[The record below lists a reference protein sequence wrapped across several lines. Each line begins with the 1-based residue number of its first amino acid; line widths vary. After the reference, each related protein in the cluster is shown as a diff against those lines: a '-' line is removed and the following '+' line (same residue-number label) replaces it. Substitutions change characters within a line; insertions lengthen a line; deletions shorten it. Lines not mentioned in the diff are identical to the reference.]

1 MLIEYEPRNFTPP
14 RECALDLGVITLKN
28 GGIHEVRK
36 ADWDK
41 VMTNP
46 IVQHLI
52 EIGVLRVVV
61 ANEDDAPTMID
72 GLSPI
77 KAISLVQNTY
87 ELPLLRRWQ
96 QSESRTTVLAAIN
109 AQIESIRNPELK
121 DDSAQPKK
129 RGRIIEPAP
138 LA

>member
-1 MLIEYEPRNFTPP
+1 MLIEYEPRNFNPP

-36 ADWDK
+36 ADWEK
-41 VMTNP
+41 VMANP
-46 IVQHLI
+46 IVQHLE

-72 GLSPI
+72 GLSPV

-96 QSESRTTVLAAIN
+96 QAESRTTVLAAIN
-109 AQIESIRNPELK
+109 AQIEAIRNPELK
-121 DDSAQPKK
+121 DDSAQPKR
-129 RGRIIEPAP
+129 RGRIIQPAP
-138 LA
+138 SV